1 MIVPLPDDVDGAG
14 NPLDARALAYHLRCV
29 PQRMSVEA
37 RLQYHVVSLSD
48 ANASAKIRT
57 VSMTGLGT
65 EALEQTG
72 AHGRCVFAVKHF
84 QMPLADLVRWDAVG
98 QRAME
103 IRATAVLPQK

>member
-1 MIVPLPDDVDGAG
+1 MTVPLPDDVDGTS
-14 NPLDARALAYHLRCV
+14 NPLDAGALAISPTLRTSENVSWHLG
-29 PQRMSVEA
+29 PQP

-57 VSMTGLGT
+57 VPMTGLGT

-84 QMPLADLVRWDAVG
+84 QMPFKG
-98 QRAME
+98 
-103 IRATAVLPQK
+103 